1 MPTDHAAEATAVRQA
16 WGQRGAAVCLQVACL
31 GEHAGAH
38 AHWHRGGGS
47 VGPTLMTHFNAFQ
60 HSSNTNDPL
69 VKILEMTITDS
80 HS

>member
-38 AHWHRGGGS
+38 AHWHRGG
-47 VGPTLMTHFNAFQ
+47 VGGTYINDPLMPFNIQVILMTH
-60 HSSNTNDPL
+60 
-69 VKILEMTITDS
+69 
-80 HS
+80 